1 MHRRTDDEGAW
12 LRAGSGLTRRI
23 AAGGLALLWV
33 GLCSCQALLYP
44 IIATAPD
51 PTKKVAA
58 EFGRLAGH
66 RVAIVVWADQ
76 GTLFEYPYIRF
87 ELAEYLAYHLKQKI
101 RPIGLVSNRDIAAYQ
116 QSHYDWDSVAPARIG
131 QQFDADLVLYVEVLE
146 YTTRGGGTDYL
157 LSGRG
162 RVALAVHDVRAEMSQ
177 QRAYHGEAQVRY
189 PESGSL
195 GSTEATTATVHRR
208 TLDVLAQAIAKKFYD
223 HEEPL

>member
-1 MHRRTDDEGAW
+1 MYRQTDDDGV
-12 LRAGSGLTRRI
+12 RPSAGIGLGHRM
-23 AAGGLALLWV
+23 AVLGSALLLV
-33 GLCSCQALLYP
+33 GLCSCRLLLYP
-44 IIATAPD
+44 IMATAPD
-51 PTKKVAA
+51 PTKKVPA

-87 ELAEYLAYHLKQKI
+87 ELAEYVAYHLKQKI
-101 RPIGLVSNRDIAAYQ
+101 RPIGLVSNREIAAYQ

-162 RVALAVHDVRAEMSQ
+162 RVALAVHDVRAEPSQ
-177 QRAYHGEAQVRY
+177 QRGYHGEAQVRY

-208 TLDVLAQAIAKKFYD
+208 TLDLLAQAVAKKFYD

>member
-1 MHRRTDDEGAW
+1 MAVP
-12 LRAGSGLTRRI
+12 
-23 AAGGLALLWV
+23 GLALVLM
-33 GLCSCQALLYP
+33 GLCSCNALLYP
-44 IIATAPD
+44 IIATSPD

-87 ELAEYLAYHLKQKI
+87 ELAEYIAYYLKQKV
-101 RPIGLVSNRDIAAYQ
+101 RPLGLVSNREVAAYQ
-116 QSHYDWDSVAPARIG
+116 QSHYDWDSMAPARIG

-146 YTTRGGGTDYL
+146 YTTRGGGTEYL

-162 RVALAVHDVRAEMSQ
+162 RVALAVHDVRAEPDR
-177 QRAYHGEAQVRY
+177 QRLYHGEAQVRY

-195 GSTEATTATVHRR
+195 GLSEATTAIVHRR
-208 TLDVLAQAIAKKFYD
+208 TLDLLAQAVAKKFYGY
-223 HEEPL
+223 EEPL

>member
-1 MHRRTDDEGAW
+1 MHWRTDDNWGRPGTEIGLGCRMAV
-12 LRAGSGLTRRI
+12 LGS
-23 AAGGLALLWV
+23 ALLLV

-87 ELAEYLAYHLKQKI
+87 ELAEYVAYHLKQKI
-101 RPIGLVSNRDIAAYQ
+101 RPVGLVSNREIAAYQ

-146 YTTRGGGTDYL
+146 YTTRGGGAEYL

-162 RVALAVHDVRAEMSQ
+162 RVALAVHDVRAEPDR
-177 QRAYHGEAQVRY
+177 QRVYHGEAQVRY

-195 GSTEATTATVHRR
+195 GSSEAITAVVHRR
-208 TLDVLAQAIAKKFYD
+208 TLDLLAQAVAKKFYD